1 MPTEEEIRA
10 NRQSMIEKIRKQKSD
25 LEQQVASSSS
35 APASTAE
42 GSGQSSVTAGLNW
55 FSGAPNTTSGSSTS
69 VSRDPR
75 RAAASGRHHNF
86 QPSTAGGPKVVSN
99 NPPPPPRPLSH
110 SSSHSSTPPPPP
122 PPGLHMDM
130 GTSASS
136 SQHAA
141 PLSGPQSMR
150 SLAEQQQAALQHAN
164 QISDCF
170 FITQN
175 SAYGNLIIPVIPRI
189 DPNAS

>member
-1 MPTEEEIRA
+1 MLLELRYYSPAIDFRFQIMPTEEEIRA

-99 NPPPPPRPLSH
+99 V
-110 SSSHSSTPPPPP
+110 SS
-122 PPGLHMDM
+122 D
-130 GTSASS
+130 
-136 SQHAA
+136 
-141 PLSGPQSMR
+141 
-150 SLAEQQQAALQHAN
+150 N
-164 QISDCF
+164 
-170 FITQN
+170 
-175 SAYGNLIIPVIPRI
+175 
-189 DPNAS
+189 